1 MQKFP
6 LRMKDN
12 DLLVTELAVSQGD
25 ESREL
30 LRRMKHALDAHRGGG
45 DRQPLGD

>member
-1 MQKFP
+1 M
-6 LRMKDN
+6 LMAIDV
-12 DLLVTELAVSQGD
+12 LVTELAVSRGD

-30 LRRMKHALDAHRGGG
+30 LRRMKHALDTHRGGG